1 MKLNVPVRKCYGS
14 DCLLSLCPAR
24 DMGENNHMQLLI
36 TYFLSVFGTWPQA
49 YEGHYV
55 NPWLNAKSLI
65 SWFFFFFWG
74 LSHATV
80 CVLQA
85 ICRSQGD
92 NLSVPRSFQICRLL
106 IKAED
111 DVDISLSNSCR
122 NIHSQIYHYKNHVCF
137 LVSPGGQ
144 CTIHIHAVQTKRM
157 IYVLYNVSLP
167 LYYSSSLFIKRT
179 ICALCCQCPDACI
192 RAISMNWQSAVNMHN
207 K

>member
-1 MKLNVPVRKCYGS
+1 
-14 DCLLSLCPAR
+14 
-24 DMGENNHMQLLI
+24 MGENNHMQLFI
-36 TYFLSVFGTWPQA
+36 MYFLSVFGMWLQA

-65 SWFFFFFWG
+65 SWLFFFSQG

-111 DVDISLSNSCR
+111 DIDISLSNSCR
-122 NIHSQIYHYKNHVCF
+122 NIHSQIYHYKNHVGF

-144 CTIHIHAVQTKRM
+144 CTIHIHAVQTKWVVRSMCSRM
-157 IYVLYNVSLP
+157 SVSHCTIQVPCLSNALFVL
-167 LYYSSSLFIKRT
+167 
-179 ICALCCQCPDACI
+179 
-192 RAISMNWQSAVNMHN
+192 SAVSAQMPASGPLVWTDNQQWTYTIS
-207 K
+207 KFSLSQLC